1 MFSCTPCNPAPIIN
15 QLPDLSPAYSTNL
28 SSPGCEEGKPVVH
41 TRVHTALQKD
51 KCSLGRRVKTDAKLC
66 TWSWENKPAETS
78 RFDGTWAHL
87 RSLHRC
93 QKSHRSCEREK
104 SQKQDKDHR
113 DYQSFLKDI
122 TKSKFW
128 KHIQNTANHT
138 CSNLKTLCPVLS
150 LILTIWL
157 QQTEKP
163 KPYLN
168 NSLQPHGTL
177 IAS

>member
-1 MFSCTPCNPAPIIN
+1 MKKEKQQFTDMYILPCKKTSAVKEGVLRLMLNCAHGPGRTSLLRHPG
-15 QLPDLSPAYSTNL
+15 LMELEHTWGAY
-28 SSPGCEEGKPVVH
+28 
-41 TRVHTALQKD
+41 
-51 KCSLGRRVKTDAKLC
+51 TDD
-66 TWSWENKPAETS
+66 
-78 RFDGTWAHL
+78 F
-87 RSLHRC
+87 C

-113 DYQSFLKDI
+113 DYQSFVKDI